1 MRPELCDLLGPC
13 GFTAPEMTKKIWE
26 LGVFR
31 DSRGSHTDFWL
42 CLLSLFIYLLSGSK
56 LRWGVDCN
64 MQVRCP
70 YQAACELGLDILQR
84 QRTYKM
90 RVSTNSSIRIML
102 RHWQSAHHLPGPCR
116 PSLSSLLLSPTPHLL
131 STFVWFTVIRSKS
144 RCLLQLL
151 MHCGFHITLA
161 LPVLHLCC

>member
-1 MRPELCDLLGPC
+1 MKPELCDLLGPS
-13 GFTAPEMTKKIWE
+13 GFTAPEMIKKIWE

-64 MQVRCP
+64 MQDRCP
-70 YQAACELGLDILQR
+70 HQAACELGLDILQR

-90 RVSTNSSIRIML
+90 CVSTNSSIRIML
-102 RHWQSAHHLPGPCR
+102 RHWQSAHPSQVPADH
-116 PSLSSLLLSPTPHLL
+116 PSLPFFSPPPLTSCPHLSDL
-131 STFVWFTVIRSKS
+131 LWSDLRAAAWRS
-144 RCLLQLL
+144 C
-151 MHCGFHITLA
+151 
-161 LPVLHLCC
+161 